1 MIQTLFG
8 RDEGRASSP
17 NRRRI
22 RGVMMTKKSV
32 RLMLAA
38 MGLAVAPM
46 GHAYDLPAVN
56 LGFTSFLD
64 GAPPSGPG
72 WYVQQYLQL
81 YRDGA
86 LKNSS
91 GNDVRLP
98 TPRGFEKASVDA
110 NIGLTQL
117 VYQSDQPL
125 LLGGKWGMNL
135 MLPYGEFD
143 LKPDDN
149 FALSANGSNLGDI
162 LVGPFLQWDPIMGP
176 DGPVFMQRIEF
187 QLIFP
192 TGSYDANDA
201 LNIGSNFF
209 SFNPYWAATVFLTPK
224 WTASWRLHYLWNAEN
239 DDPYKPLRA
248 NDIQAGQAIH
258 ANFASAYE
266 VLPNRLRLGIN
277 GYFLTQFT
285 ESKINGRSIANSEE
299 QVLGIGPGLVYHF
312 SKHDHLFANAY
323 WETNAENRPEGSRF
337 NLRFVHHF
345 H

>member
-1 MIQTLFG
+1 
-8 RDEGRASSP
+8 
-17 NRRRI
+17 
-22 RGVMMTKKSV
+22 MTKKSV

-64 GAPPSGPG
+64 GAPPAGPG
-72 WYVQQYLQL
+72 WYVQQYVQL

-86 LKNSS
+86 FRSSS

-143 LKPDDN
+143 LEPDDN

>member
-1 MIQTLFG
+1 
-8 RDEGRASSP
+8 
-17 NRRRI
+17 
-22 RGVMMTKKSV
+22 MTKKSV

-64 GAPPSGPG
+64 GAPPAGPG
-72 WYVQQYLQL
+72 WYVQQYVQL

-86 LKNSS
+86 LRNSS

-135 MLPYGEFD
+135 MLPYGEVD
-143 LKPDDN
+143 LEPDDN